1 MTALQI
7 VNTKLDAISRKIDE
21 ADPRHSDLHFEA
33 VVQINTVL
41 ETSVVDYVNMFLY
54 GILAAFDDDI
64 YAYIDS
70 VNDQKIPVVIDRDSL
85 LKEVDGDYIRPK
97 FQDIDYD
104 WDKEEKHDWCQLNPN
119 FGFGELFSRSYI
131 AGFQMM
137 IIKKRFHDSSPRKR
151 QRTICSLCFS

>member
-1 MTALQI
+1 M
-7 VNTKLDAISRKIDE
+7 
-21 ADPRHSDLHFEA
+21 
-33 VVQINTVL
+33 
-41 ETSVVDYVNMFLY
+41 DYVNVFLY

-97 FQDIDYD
+97 FQDFDYD
-104 WDKEEKHDWCQLNPN
+104 WDKEENHDWCQLNPN
-119 FGFGELFSRSYI
+119 LGFGELFSRSYI

-137 IIKKRFHDSSPRKR
+137 GIKKRFHDSSPRKR